1 MKVRIALIAALAMLA
16 GVAIAGNVADR
27 TSAITLSRTAGTATW
42 TNTVQYASV
51 EIARLD
57 VIGGYYAADTI
68 TVSRVTSD
76 NALTNTIATMTLS
89 SGAGSY
95 NIVQTTATGPKFLL
109 YGDKVTFSSGNTT
122 GAVAYIDYIV
132 AKH

>member
-1 MKVRIALIAALAMLA
+1 MKVRIALIAALATLA
-16 GVAIAGNVADR
+16 TVAIAGNVADR

-76 NALTNTIATMTLS
+76 GTYTQTVGSVAFT
-89 SGAGSY
+89 SGSKG
-95 NIVQTTATGPKFLL
+95 NTATFTAAYLKH
-109 YGDKVTFSSGNTT
+109 GDKLTFSSGTASNST
-122 GAVAYIDYIV
+122 AIIEYEVQQ
-132 AKH
+132 H